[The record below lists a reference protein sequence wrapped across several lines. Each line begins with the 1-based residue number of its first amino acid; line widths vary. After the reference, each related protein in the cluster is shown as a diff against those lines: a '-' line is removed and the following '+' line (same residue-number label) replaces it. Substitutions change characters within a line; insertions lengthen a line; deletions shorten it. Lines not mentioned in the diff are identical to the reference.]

1 MHVCVCAPKKKLIK
15 ISPNLIINNF
25 PNKSPKKTISKIP
38 NHVCPQK
45 NLKYIPYSHCPRP
58 PLLPPARRP
67 NPARPS
73 PRRRSR
79 PCFTTSLQNFRTF
92 RASCVRRFLCG
103 PKPCNSCSNCFY
115 NSSYSLSGKRYPILQ
130 RRIWSTEAPYTIS
143 SSRLPTNQV
152 PRFFWFSLL
161 ATTKELQVFLFPSLL
176 DTV

>member
-1 MHVCVCAPKKKLIK
+1 MCVCVPKKKLIK
-15 ISPNLIINNF
+15 ISPNLLLTISQI
-25 PNKSPKKTISKIP
+25 SPKKKPSKKFP
-38 NHVCPQK
+38 TMYAPKK
-45 NLKYIPYSHCPRP
+45 NLKIIPYSHCPRP

-67 NPARPS
+67 NPARSS
-73 PRRRSR
+73 PRRRSG

-115 NSSYSLSGKRYPILQ
+115 NSSYSLSGKLYPILQ

-176 DTV
+176 ETG